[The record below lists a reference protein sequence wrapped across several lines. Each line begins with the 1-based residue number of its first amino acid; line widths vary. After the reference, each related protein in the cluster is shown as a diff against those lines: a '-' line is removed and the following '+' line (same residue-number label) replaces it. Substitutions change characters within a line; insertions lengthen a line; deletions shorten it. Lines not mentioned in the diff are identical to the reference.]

1 MTTRDRQM
9 NNNQRKGAI
18 GLDIGGTKIA
28 AGVVLW
34 PSGEILKRRVIPTNP
49 GRSGEAVLNDTL
61 DLAKKLRD
69 WARQEQIDLAGIGAG
84 VAELVD
90 CHGNVTSSC
99 TIKWREVPVREKLSQ
114 VMPAEVE
121 SDVRTAALAEAIF
134 GAGRGH
140 HLFAYITVGT
150 GISYC
155 LVQDGQPL
163 KGANGNAIT
172 LSSSPLSTVCTHCG
186 AKLRPVLEEFASG
199 PAIAKRFAQ
208 VRKSPISAAE
218 EVFRGACNGDKDAI
232 EILISAGEAL
242 GVSAAFLVNVLDP
255 EIMVVG
261 GGLGMAGGLYWDAFL
276 RSCRQHIFA
285 DNSRDL
291 PIVTAKLGTDAGLVG
306 AAAIVF
312 TQNHKTQNH
321 KTEAN
326 YVYDSK

>member
-1 MTTRDRQM
+1 M
-9 NNNQRKGAI
+9 NNNQQLGAI

-34 PSGEILKRRVIPTNP
+34 PSGEILNRRIIPTHP
-49 GRSGEAVLNDTL
+49 ERGGEAVLNDTL
-61 DLAKKLRD
+61 NLASHLRD
-69 WARQEQIDLAGIGAG
+69 WACHEEIEVAGIGAG

-99 TIKWREVPVREKLSQ
+99 TIKWRGVPVREKLSE
-114 VMPAEVE
+114 VMAAEVE

-140 HLFAYITVGT
+140 YLFAYITVGT

-155 LVQDGQPL
+155 LVQDGRPL

-172 LSSSPLSTVCTHCG
+172 LSSSSLSTVCTQCG

-199 PAIAKRFAQ
+199 PAVAKRFAQ
-208 VRKSPISAAE
+208 VRKSEEISAAE
-218 EVFRGACNGDKDAI
+218 EVFRSASNGDQDAI
-232 EILISAGEAL
+232 EILISAGQAL

-276 RSCRQHIFA
+276 QSCREHIFA

-312 TQNHKTQNH
+312 TQKH

-326 YVYDSK
+326 YTYGSI